1 MKRLLKANSIE
12 DEIKRISQE
21 YNASVSDIKA
31 AMADGFPLDVIADW
45 VSNGKNI
52 YDLSLK

>member
-21 YNASVSDIKA
+21 YNVSVSDIKA
-31 AMADGFPLDVIADW
+31 TMADGFPLDVIADW